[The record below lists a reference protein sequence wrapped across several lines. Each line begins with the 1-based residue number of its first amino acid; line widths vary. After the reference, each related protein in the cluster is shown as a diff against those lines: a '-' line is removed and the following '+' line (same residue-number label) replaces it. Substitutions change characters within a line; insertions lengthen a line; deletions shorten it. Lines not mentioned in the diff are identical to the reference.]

1 LCRYF
6 KSAVAALFVN
16 IKTKMSDNEQ
26 RTKIYVF
33 KGDLDEHEP
42 NHVSYKDWR
51 FKLEGKLIGTEM
63 KQEFDNLV
71 ENVAQN
77 INANLRKKLAVLYQW
92 ILDRLAGEPLQLA
105 QTVENQNAVNIVR
118 VLDRQYNSQGRGQRK
133 LALTALISD
142 KPKVDE
148 SLSGFIARKQTMGRD
163 RLKNTVTIDELIE
176 LGVLTNLPAEY
187 THAVTGLLAN
197 DAATWAQCKKVL
209 LETETAVKASRPEQ
223 QTTTVLQ
230 AQAPTSDVEMKDV
243 EMKVDKLTAAIAK
256 MVRSTK
262 GKGAGKGSW
271 KGGSYKRS
279 DNKKG
284 KGWYDAKKS
293 SNKENE
299 RKCWNCGHT
308 GHQKSN
314 CPNGQ
319 PSSSK
324 RRKH

>member
-1 LCRYF
+1 
-6 KSAVAALFVN
+6 
-16 IKTKMSDNEQ
+16 MSENEQ

-33 KGDLDEHEP
+33 KGDLDEQEP

-51 FKLEGKLIGTEM
+51 FKLDGKLIGKEM
-63 KQEFDNLV
+63 KTEFDNLV
-71 ENVAQN
+71 NNNAQN
-77 INANLRKKLAVLYQW
+77 INAALRTKLAVLYQW

-105 QTVENQNAVNIVR
+105 QTVENQNAVNVVR

-148 SLSGFIARKQTMGRD
+148 SLSGFIARKQTIGRD
-163 RLKNTVTIDELIE
+163 RLKNTVTMDELIE
-176 LGVLTNLPAEY
+176 LGVLTNLPADY

-197 DAATWAQCKKVL
+197 DAATWGHCKKVL

-230 AQAPTSDVEMKDV
+230 AQARQSDV

-256 MVRSTK
+256 MVQTTR
-262 GKGAGKGSW
+262 GKGGGKGSW
-271 KGGSYKRS
+271 KGGSHQSSY
-279 DNKKG
+279 NKHG
-284 KGWYDAKKS
+284 KGGWKPQAQKS
-293 SNKENE
+293 GDKTSE
-299 RKCWNCGHT
+299 RKCWNCGHK

-324 RRKH
+324 GGKR